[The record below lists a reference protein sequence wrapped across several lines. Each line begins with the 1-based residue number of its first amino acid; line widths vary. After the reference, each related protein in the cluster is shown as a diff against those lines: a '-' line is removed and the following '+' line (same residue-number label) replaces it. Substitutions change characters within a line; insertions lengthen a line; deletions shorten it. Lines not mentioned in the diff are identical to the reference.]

1 MILCGTNL
9 TVIDNSGAKKVK
21 CLKVIGSSS
30 RKYGFIGNVIVVSIQ
45 RINPVKKLKKGEIF
59 KAVVIAIKKKRV
71 RVNGSFVSFNM
82 NGVVIINNKKLPIS
96 TRILGP
102 VMAELRQYNF
112 SKILSMSTIAI

>member
-1 MILCGTNL
+1 MISCGTNL

-21 CLKVIGSSS
+21 CLKVLGSSS
-30 RKYGFIGNVIVVSIQ
+30 TQYGFIGNVIVISIQ

-59 KAVVIAIKKKRV
+59 KAVIIAIKKKRV

-82 NGVVIINNKKLPIS
+82 NGVVIINNKKLPIA
-96 TRILGP
+96 TRVLGP

>member
-1 MILCGTNL
+1 MISCGTNL

-21 CLKVIGSSS
+21 CLKVLGSSS
-30 RKYGFIGNVIVVSIQ
+30 TQYGFIGSVVVVSIQ
-45 RINPVKKLKKGEIF
+45 RINPVKKLKKGDIF
-59 KAVVIAIKKKRV
+59 KAVIIAIKKKRV

-82 NGVVIINNKKLPIS
+82 NGVVIINNKKLPIA
-96 TRILGP
+96 TRLLGP